1 MDAEASELLSRVQ
14 SGIREV
20 NRAWAQRLDDGLEY
34 YRFVSSNDDES
45 GTRAVACEIAVAWG
59 CTTGQAD
66 HLLRCRRLLDHLPSL
81 ADAFACGELSIEKLK
96 VLYHRASRGYRDA
109 LMDLDGVLAEDAMLL
124 SDNSFAEELDRHLM
138 PFEPDA
144 ADDGDLVDPTRRVV
158 VRRRAGGMA
167 SLITACTAE
176 EAVRGEGAARGD
188 GIRLPARIRTAG
200 L

>member
-1 MDAEASELLSRVQ
+1 
-14 SGIREV
+14 
-20 NRAWAQRLDDGLEY
+20 
-34 YRFVSSNDDES
+34 
-45 GTRAVACEIAVAWG
+45 
-59 CTTGQAD
+59 
-66 HLLRCRRLLDHLPSL
+66 
-81 ADAFACGELSIEKLK
+81 
-96 VLYHRASRGYRDA
+96 
-109 LMDLDGVLAEDAMLL
+109 
-124 SDNSFAEELDRHLM
+124 M